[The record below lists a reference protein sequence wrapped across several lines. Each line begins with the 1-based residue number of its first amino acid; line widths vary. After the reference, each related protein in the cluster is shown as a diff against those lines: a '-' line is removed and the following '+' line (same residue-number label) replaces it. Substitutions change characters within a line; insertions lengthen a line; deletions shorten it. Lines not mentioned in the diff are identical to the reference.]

1 MGILWYNADT
11 LLGNKIGKNKNMT
24 NKKFWIWFVVILIVA
39 LGFILRFDNIDNAP
53 PGVYPDEA
61 VNGEDAL
68 RALSTGDFQWFYPAN
83 QGREGLFINIQ
94 ALSFALFGVNVL
106 ALKLPSILFGTLTI
120 LGAFLL
126 ARELFNTHVAL
137 FSAFLVSVGYWA
149 INFSRIG
156 FRAIMLPFILVF
168 AFYFLWK
175 GLRTK
180 KWVDFAAGGFI
191 FGLGLHT
198 YIAFRIAPAILVIA
212 LISFLVSRPNFI
224 KEYWKKILVFIF
236 FTALAAAPMSYTLFV
251 AHPEY
256 MESRSASISILSP
269 AVNQGHLVS
278 TFLRSFGLS
287 LAKYNF
293 WGDQNWRH
301 NYPPYPILDFLTGIA
316 FLFGFLYSCLRFFRL
331 LYLRIFQKIRDPRLD
346 IYVFLLSWFFI
357 MLAPEFLTAE
367 GNPHALR
374 SIGTL
379 PVVFIF
385 AGLAFDYVLK
395 TASDRSGL
403 YKKIVATFLALA
415 LIFIGV
421 FNTVKYFYFW
431 ANKPETARSF
441 EKNLMEI
448 TNYLKFLPTDEEKF
462 VVAESMQRIP
472 IKLFSAPVSNVSFFY
487 PGEIDQIKPRKSF
500 SIILTNRNESAVA
513 SLQKRFC
520 GLKLKTMKDNVGS
533 IFYVLTK

>member
-1 MGILWYNADT
+1 MQ
-11 LLGNKIGKNKNMT
+11 
-24 NKKFWIWFVVILIVA
+24 NKKFWIWFIVFMIVA
-39 LGFILRFDNIDNAP
+39 LGFILRFDNIDIAP

-68 RALSTGDFQWFYPAN
+68 RAISPGDFQWFYPAN

-94 ALSFALFGVNVL
+94 ALSLMLFGVNVL

-120 LGAFLL
+120 FGVFLL
-126 ARELFNTHVAL
+126 ARELFDTRVGL

-156 FRAIMLPFILVF
+156 FRAIMLPFVLVF

-180 KWVDFAAGGFI
+180 KWTDFALGGFI

-198 YIAFRIAPAILVIA
+198 YIAFRIAPAILVVA
-212 LISFLVSRPNFI
+212 LISFLISRPNFI
-224 KEYWKKILVFIF
+224 REYWKKILVFILF
-236 FTALAAAPMSYTLFV
+236 AAIAAAPMLYTFFI

-256 MESRSASISILSP
+256 MESRSSSISIMSP
-269 AVNQGHLVS
+269 EVNKGHLLE
-278 TFLRSFGLS
+278 TFSRSFGLS

-301 NYPPYPILDFLTGIA
+301 NYPPYPLLDFLTGIA
-316 FLFGFLYSCLRFFRL
+316 FLFGFIYAFIRFFRL
-331 LYLRIFQKIRDPRLD
+331 IYLRIFQKIRDPRLD
-346 IYVFLLSWFFI
+346 IYVFLLAWFFI

-385 AGLAFDYVLK
+385 SALAFDYILK
-395 TASDRSGL
+395 MSSDRSAF
-403 YKKIVATFLALA
+403 YRKIVVVFVAAAFV
-415 LIFIGV
+415 FIGI
-421 FNTVKYFYFW
+421 FNPVKYFYFW
-431 ANKPETARSF
+431 TNKPETASAF
-441 EKNLMEI
+441 QKNLMEAAA
-448 TNYLKFLPTDEEKF
+448 YLKLLPATEEKF
-462 VVAESMQRIP
+462 VIAENMQRIP
-472 IKLFSAPVSNVSFFY
+472 IKVFTTRLANISFYY
-487 PGEIDQIKPRKSF
+487 PGEINRINPKKNF
-500 SIILTNRNESAVA
+500 AIIMIDRNNEVIA
-513 SLQKRFC
+513 SLQKRFP
-520 GLKLKTMKDNVGS
+520 KLELQEFKDNAGLS
-533 IFYVLTK
+533 FYVLK

>member
-1 MGILWYNADT
+1 MDT
-11 LLGNKIGKNKNMT
+11 AFDDKIGKKM
-24 NKKFWIWFVVILIVA
+24 NKKTKLYILLALIIA
-39 LGFILRFDNIDNAP
+39 LGFFLRVYNIENAP

-68 RALSTGDFQWFYPAN
+68 RALETGDFQWFYPAN
-83 QGREGLFINIQ
+83 QGREGLFMNLI
-94 ALSFALFGVNVL
+94 ALCFKLFGVSVL
-106 ALKLPSILFGTLTI
+106 TLKLPAIIFGTLTI
-120 LGAFLL
+120 LGTFLL
-126 ARELFNTHVAL
+126 ARELFSTRVGF

-149 INFSRIG
+149 INFSRIS
-156 FRAIMLPFILVF
+156 FRANMLPFVLVF

-180 KWVDFAAGGFI
+180 KWTDFAAGGFI

-198 YIAFRIAPAILVIA
+198 YIAFRIAPAILVVA
-212 LISFLVSRPNFI
+212 LLSFLISRPNFL
-224 KEYWKKILVFIF
+224 KEYWRRILVFIF
-236 FTALAAAPMSYTLFV
+236 FTSLAAAPMLYTLLV

-256 MESRSASISILSP
+256 LESRSSSISIMSP
-269 AVNQGHLVS
+269 EVNKGHLLQ
-278 TFLRSFGLS
+278 TFLKSFGLS

-316 FLFGFLYSCLRFFRL
+316 FLFGFLYSFLRLFRL
-331 LYLRIFQKIRDPRLD
+331 LYLRIFQKIRSPQLD

-374 SIGTL
+374 SIGTI

-385 AGLAFDYVLK
+385 AGLAFDYILK
-395 TASDRSGL
+395 ISSDRSAF
-403 YKKIVATFLALA
+403 YKKIVITFIAVFFS
-415 LIFIGV
+415 FIGI

-441 EKNLMEI
+441 EKNLMEV
-448 TNYLKFLPTDEEKF
+448 TNYLKLLPAEEEKF
-462 VVAESMQRIP
+462 VIAENMQRIP
-472 IKLFSAPVSNVSFFY
+472 IKIFSTEILNISFVY
-487 PGEIDQIKPRKSF
+487 PREINRINPQKSF
-500 SIILTNRNESAVA
+500 TIILTNRDDGVIAG
-513 SLQKRFC
+513 LQKRFP
-520 GLKLKTMKDNVGS
+520 GLELKEFKDAVGS
-533 IFYVLTK
+533 TFYVLK